1 MKKILAPV
9 LAVLMLFNL
18 SGCYDVEEI
27 SYTVA
32 AIAVGID
39 KGENSKYRVS
49 FHIEKAGSN
58 EGEEED
64 SEGNKENKKGGLIT
78 VEAPTVSSAYEMVN
92 DLSSV
97 HVSIDNLK
105 MVLLS
110 AQISKDGI
118 YPVISELMCD
128 MNLKNNAYVAVT
140 DEDADTVMENIVP
153 EDEEYLSSFYQR
165 ILYNRYKA
173 ETKYFLIEEVYFNML
188 SFPGQDIMLPLAR
201 LKKANVPQSRLRS
214 GILPE
219 SENYEVEFSGGAAF
233 SGGSLS
239 GFFSDDDMMAAS
251 LLYGDFKTEKI
262 SFEYPEG
269 SGEYIIVQLAQQ
281 KRPEKRTKIKEGRI
295 YDDAVICLS
304 ATYLFAD
311 EGESFGEFTP
321 GFEKYLK
328 NEIKTL
334 CEEFIK
340 RSVYIY
346 GADTLSIGKRLKK
359 CFLTNG
365 EFAAFYKKEKV
376 LSAEINVDVRLDIK
390 SGGRF
395 VFK

>member
-1 MKKILAPV
+1 MKKILALILAALV
-9 LAVLMLFNL
+9 LFSL

-39 KGENSKYRVS
+39 KGKEQKYSVS

-58 EGEEED
+58 EEEEEET
-64 SEGNKENKKGGLIT
+64 EGKKGGKKSGLIT

-105 MVLLS
+105 MLLIS
-110 AQISKDGI
+110 ADISREGI

-128 MNLKNNAYVAVT
+128 MELKNNAYVAVT
-140 DEDADTVMENIVP
+140 DSDAVSVMESIVP
-153 EDEEYLSSFYQR
+153 EDEEYLSTFYQR

-201 LKKANVPQSRLRS
+201 LERETVPQSRLKS

-219 SENYEVEFSGGAAF
+219 GEDYEVEFSGGAAF
-233 SGGSLS
+233 SDGVLS
-239 GFFSDDDMMAAS
+239 GFLSDDDMMAAA
-251 LLYGDFKTEKI
+251 LMYGDFKSEKI
-262 SFEYPEG
+262 SVEYPQG
-269 SGEYIIVQLAQQ
+269 SGKFVIVRLSEQ
-281 KRPEKRTKIKEGRI
+281 KRPKRKTEIRDGKI
-295 YDDAVICLS
+295 YDNTVIYLS
-304 ATYLFAD
+304 STYQFAS

-321 GFEKYLK
+321 GFENYLK
-328 NEIKTL
+328 SEIDGICNGFINKTVTDYKVDVL
-334 CEEFIK
+334 
-340 RSVYIY
+340 SV
-346 GADTLSIGKRLKK
+346 GKRMKR
-359 CFLTNG
+359 CFKTNA
-365 EFAAFYKKEKV
+365 EFSNYYSKGKIR
-376 LSAEINVDVRLDIK
+376 SAEIGVEVRLNVK
-390 SGGRF
+390 NGGRF
-395 VFK
+395 VFG

>member
-153 EDEEYLSSFYQR
+153 EDEEYLSAFYQR

-233 SGGSLS
+233 SCGKLA

-251 LLYGDFKTEKI
+251 MMYGDFKTEKV
-262 SFEYPEG
+262 SFEYPKG
-269 SGEYIIVQLAQQ
+269 SGKFVIVQLAQQ
-281 KRPEKRTKIKEGRI
+281 KKPEKRTEIKEGRV
-295 YDDAVICLS
+295 YDDTVIYLS
-304 ATYLFAD
+304 ATYQFAD

-328 NEIKTL
+328 NEIGTL
-334 CEEFIK
+334 CDEFIK
-340 RSVYIY
+340 RSVYSY
-346 GADTLSIGKRLKK
+346 GADTLSVGKRLKK

>member
-9 LAVLMLFNL
+9 LALLMLVNL

-32 AIAVGID
+32 AIALGID

-58 EGEEED
+58 EEEE
-64 SEGNKENKKGGLIT
+64 KEDKDKGGKKSGLIT

-110 AQISKDGI
+110 EAISKEGI

-153 EDEEYLSSFYQR
+153 EDEEYLSAFYQR

-219 SENYEVEFSGGAAF
+219 GENYEVEFSGGAAF

-269 SGEYIIVQLAQQ
+269 SGKYIIVQLAQQ
-281 KRPEKRTKIKEGRI
+281 KKPEKRTKIKEGRI
-295 YDDAVICLS
+295 YDDAVIYLS

-311 EGESFGEFTP
+311 EDESFGEFDP
-321 GFEKYLK
+321 DFEKYLK
-328 NEIKTL
+328 KEIVKICLGFVDKTM
-334 CEEFIK
+334 
-340 RSVYIY
+340 RTY
-346 GADTLSIGKRLKK
+346 GADTLSVGKRLKK
-359 CFLTNG
+359 SFLKNSDYLD
-365 EFAAFYKKEKV
+365 FYSKEKIRNGDYSV
-376 LSAEINVDVRLDIK
+376 TVRLNMK
-390 SGGRF
+390 TGGRF
-395 VFK
+395 VFR